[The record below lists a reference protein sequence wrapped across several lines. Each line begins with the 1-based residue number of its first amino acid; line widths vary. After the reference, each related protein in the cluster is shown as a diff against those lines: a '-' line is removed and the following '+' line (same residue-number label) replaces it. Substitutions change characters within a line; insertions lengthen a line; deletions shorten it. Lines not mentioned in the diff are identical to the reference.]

1 MKEQVKV
8 CRKCGESKAINEFPF
23 KKEKRQARCRKCL
36 LEDQRKYRRTYRGQ
50 TKGSRIRKS
59 ASDFHLD
66 HFIPLACGWG
76 SDSFLNVA
84 YIPQTWNTSKN
95 AQHPFE
101 WADRY
106 FALPDAFGTRAQFDA
121 VAKEIANRNEITVEY
136 LREVCDWAFANARTV
151 EEADMDAELFGRVDA
166 IGAYRAVQ
174 KTKHEMAAL
183 LAAETTEDTEW
194 IMNLLQIA

>member
-1 MKEQVKV
+1 MKEQMKV
-8 CRKCGESKAINEFPF
+8 CKKCSELKPLEKFPF
-23 KKEKRQARCRKCL
+23 KKEKRQARCRECL
-36 LEDQRKYRRTYRGQ
+36 LEDERKYRKAWRDQ
-50 TKGSRIRKS
+50 KKGSRSKKP

-76 SDSFLNVA
+76 ADSFLNVI
-84 YIPQTWNTSKN
+84 YIPSQWNTSKN

-106 FALPDAFGTRAQFDA
+106 FAQPDAFGTRSQFDA
-121 VAKEIANRNEITVEY
+121 VAQEIADRNNITVEY

-174 KTKHEMAAL
+174 KTKQEL
-183 LAAETTEDTEW
+183 SEILGTTEDTEW
-194 IMNLLQIA
+194 ITKLIA

>member
-1 MKEQVKV
+1 MSIKFE
-8 CRKCGESKAINEFPF
+8 
-23 KKEKRQARCRKCL
+23 
-36 LEDQRKYRRTYRGQ
+36 
-50 TKGSRIRKS
+50 
-59 ASDFHLD
+59 LD

-76 SDSFLNVA
+76 ADSFLNVA
-84 YIPQTWNTSKN
+84 YIPKAWNNSKL

-106 FALPDAFGTRAQFDA
+106 FAPNSPDAFGTRAQFDA
-121 VAKEIANRNEITVEY
+121 VAQEIADRNGITVEY

-174 KTKHEMAAL
+174 KTKHEIAAL

>member
-1 MKEQVKV
+1 MEIKFE
-8 CRKCGESKAINEFPF
+8 
-23 KKEKRQARCRKCL
+23 
-36 LEDQRKYRRTYRGQ
+36 
-50 TKGSRIRKS
+50 
-59 ASDFHLD
+59 LD

-76 SDSFLNVA
+76 ADSFLNVA
-84 YIPQTWNTSKN
+84 YIPKAWNNSKL

-121 VAKEIANRNEITVEY
+121 VAQEIATRNNITVEY